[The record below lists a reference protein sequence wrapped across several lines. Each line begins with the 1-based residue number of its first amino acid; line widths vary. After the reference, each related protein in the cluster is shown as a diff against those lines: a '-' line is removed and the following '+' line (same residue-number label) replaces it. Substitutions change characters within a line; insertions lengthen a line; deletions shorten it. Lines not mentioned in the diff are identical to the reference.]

1 MMSVWPLSAC
11 ANTRDELTTYD
22 QSLRRADSLY
32 RGMQFR
38 NAYDLY
44 LRLLDDKEAQADS
57 EKRLYVLN
65 SLCNASELAGH
76 KTDQTKWIQ
85 QLLDLARQTGNDYY
99 PDGLTEAVNADDEML
114 GHERVLSEANRA
126 IQAGKTAPG
135 DLVERMRQTV
145 RDFAGGTEQSDDL
158 TLLAIQFEHPK
169 K

>member
-1 MMSVWPLSAC
+1 VLSPQ
-11 ANTRDELTTYD
+11 TT
-22 QSLRRADSLY
+22 LLLY
-32 RGMQFR
+32 
-38 NAYDLY
+38 
-44 LRLLDDKEAQADS
+44 
-57 EKRLYVLN
+57 
-65 SLCNASELAGH
+65 
-76 KTDQTKWIQ
+76 T
-85 QLLDLARQTGNDYY
+85 
-99 PDGLTEAVNADDEML
+99 DGLTEAVNADDEML